1 MADRAKALVPP
12 YALVGMYP
20 YKEHPWTAQKL
31 VSDLERRAL
40 AARQWLEDNDWD
52 PLVDAVTEDGHA
64 ARGVFMP
71 SDPTMAHHVRMTIQE
86 VAVHKMWGKSRVV
99 LDIHPGMIGHLRS
112 SDSDKFPP
120 LVLKHLTHLNPLIF
134 LGEPVML
141 KDSAGKPIR
150 LIGWYAAG
158 MTGRQHYVD
167 TQDERA
173 EAFHLT
179 AVSEVLS
186 DNHKEVIDWD
196 YCRITL
202 PITGADATVGELI
215 AQGMNRFAW
224 DPTIMDQTEN
234 AQQQYMSGLLHV
246 MVPHMLYLVS
256 QNLESKPKPFTAP
269 APPRRNKWDRK
280 QGGGKVDRYL
290 VGYHSGPVLASLE
303 GWEGDEVEPRGPKGE
318 QGSRKS
324 PRPHWRRAHFHTYRY
339 GPGRTERKV
348 KWLGPMPINAD
359 GSVAD
364 TTIVKVK

>member
-1 MADRAKALVPP
+1 
-12 YALVGMYP
+12 
-20 YKEHPWTAQKL
+20 
-31 VSDLERRAL
+31 
-40 AARQWLEDNDWD
+40 
-52 PLVDAVTEDGHA
+52 
-64 ARGVFMP
+64 
-71 SDPTMAHHVRMTIQE
+71 
-86 VAVHKMWGKSRVV
+86 
-99 LDIHPGMIGHLRS
+99 
-112 SDSDKFPP
+112 
-120 LVLKHLTHLNPLIF
+120 
-134 LGEPVML
+134 
-141 KDSAGKPIR
+141 
-150 LIGWYAAG
+150 
-158 MTGRQHYVD
+158 VD
-167 TQDERA
+167 TQDDRA
-173 EAFHLT
+173 NSFHLT
-179 AVSEVLS
+179 TVSEVLS
-186 DNHKEVIDWD
+186 DDHKEVIDWD

-215 AQGMNRFAW
+215 TQGLDRFAW
-224 DPTIMDQTEN
+224 DPMIKGQTGG
-234 AQQQYMSGLLHV
+234 AQRRYMSDLLHV
-246 MVPHMLYLVS
+246 LIPHMLYLVS